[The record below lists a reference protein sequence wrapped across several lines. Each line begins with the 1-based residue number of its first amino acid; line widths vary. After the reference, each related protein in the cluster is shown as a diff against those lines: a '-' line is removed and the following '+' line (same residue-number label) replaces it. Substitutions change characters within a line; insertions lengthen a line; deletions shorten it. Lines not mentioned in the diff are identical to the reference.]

1 MCQACPVG
9 PEQKGAAS
17 FMWNGDYGFLLSNLV
32 KKDFKVRYRNMSLGI
47 FWSLLNPMVTMV
59 ALTYVF
65 TKVFPNNEPRFPVF
79 ILCGLVPFNFFS
91 LAWSTGTSSLLEN
104 ATLIKRVPVPREIVP
119 VANGTRNST

>member
-1 MCQACPVG
+1 MCRFAPSG

-17 FMWNGDYGFLLSNLV
+17 QMWNGDYGFLLSNLV

-65 TKVFPNNEPRFPVF
+65 TKVFPNN
-79 ILCGLVPFNFFS
+79 
-91 LAWSTGTSSLLEN
+91 
-104 ATLIKRVPVPREIVP
+104 
-119 VANGTRNST
+119 